1 MLFEKTFSSQ
11 NRIQVPLLLEKRKA
25 QESAFLA
32 QNIRILNRRA
42 EVWWFMAA
50 NGDCFFMANLCAPPY
65 RLYLFR
71 VELGDLL
78 TVADIVRAVETGE
91 LKAPMW
97 KPFSP

>member
-11 NRIQVPLLLEKRKA
+11 KRIDVPALLKKREA

-32 QNIRILNRRA
+32 ENIRILNRRG

-50 NGDCFFMANLCAPPY
+50 NGDCFFMANLCTPPY

-78 TVADIVRAVETGE
+78 TAADIVHAVETGE
-91 LKAPMW
+91 LKAPIW
-97 KPFSP
+97 KPFTP

>member
-1 MLFEKTFSSQ
+1 MLFEKVFSSQ
-11 NRIQVPLLLEKRKA
+11 KRIQVPLLLEKRRT

-32 QNIRILNRRA
+32 QGIRILNQRG

-50 NGDCFFMANLCAPPY
+50 NGDCFFMANTCSPPY

-78 TVADIVRAVETGE
+78 TVSDIIHAVETGM
-91 LKAPMW
+91 LKNPVW
-97 KPFSP
+97 KPPGV